1 MKASGD
7 AGRVAPISVETS
19 SKEHSVESTEA
30 PYGLEQFETH
40 FVLTLNPLINDGQW
54 ANVSQVGT
62 EIIDRLEASRVPK
75 LLVDLGP
82 LEYMGSAQVALLV
95 RVWKSLK
102 KVNGRMAVHCP
113 HEMVREVLTIAGLKA
128 LWEIS
133 PTNEGALQSLGVPVT
148 TRTSAG
154 IAGPS
159 FAVAGL
165 LGALI
170 ALVLT
175 VSSSPPAPSGQ
186 LCELAVAAA
195 ALLVGCVTAYWQTR
209 VWRGVGFATLAISVA
224 MFSVVGVRLAK
235 HRTELP
241 HATEAPVGAPDE
253 TDTAQASR

>member
-1 MKASGD
+1 LKAAGD
-7 AGRVAPISVETS
+7 AGRVAPVSVETS
-19 SKEHSVESTEA
+19 SKEYAVESTEA

-54 ANVSQVGT
+54 GNVSQVGT
-62 EIIDRLEASRVPK
+62 EIIDRLEAARVPK

-113 HEMVREVLTIAGLKA
+113 HEMVREVLSIAGLKA
-128 LWEIS
+128 LWEIT
-133 PTNEGALQSLGVPVT
+133 PTNEAALHSLGVPVR
-148 TRTSAG
+148 TRTSTG

-165 LGALI
+165 LGAVI

-175 VSSSPPAPSGQ
+175 VSSNPPAPSGQ

-195 ALLVGCVTAYWQTR
+195 ALLVGCITAFWQTR

-224 MFSVVGVRLAK
+224 MFSIVGVRLAK
-235 HRTELP
+235 QRTGLP
-241 HATEAPVGAPDE
+241 HATEAPISAVDAA
-253 TDTAQASR
+253 DTAQASR

>member
-1 MKASGD
+1 M
-7 AGRVAPISVETS
+7 
-19 SKEHSVESTEA
+19 ESTEA
-30 PYGLEQFETH
+30 PYGLDRCETH

-62 EIIDRLEASRVPK
+62 EIIERLESSRVPK
-75 LLVDLGP
+75 LLVDLSP

-113 HEMVREVLTIAGLKA
+113 HEMVREVLAIAGLKA

-133 PTNEGALQSLGVPVT
+133 PTNEGALQSLGVPVRK
-148 TRTSAG
+148 RTSGG

-165 LGALI
+165 LGAAI

-175 VSSSPPAPSGQ
+175 VSTNPPPASGQ
-186 LCELAVAAA
+186 MCELAVAAA
-195 ALLVGCVTAYWQTR
+195 ALLVGCITAYWQTR
-209 VWRGVGFATLAISVA
+209 VWRGVGLATLAISVA
-224 MFSVVGVRLAK
+224 MFSVVGVRWAK
-235 HRTELP
+235 DRGEKP
-241 HATEAPVGAPDE
+241 HAAVEAPASAPDA
-253 TDTAQASR
+253 TDSAQASR